1 MKNITDIVR
10 ALITG
15 VTLVLGFA
23 YFFLSAF
30 VYDTKDAQITIC
42 VVNLMTL
49 VFGYWLGSSLGSSK
63 KQDTLDAIQ
72 KSAVAEAEGDPNP
85 PSGPKG
91 GNTKP

>member
-10 ALITG
+10 ASITG
-15 VTLVLGFA
+15 ITMIFGFV
-23 YFFLSAF
+23 YFFLAAF
-30 VYDTKDAQITIC
+30 IYEVKDPQITIC
-42 VVNLMTL
+42 VVSLMTG

-72 KSAVAEAEGDPNP
+72 KNGDPIP

-91 GNTKP
+91 